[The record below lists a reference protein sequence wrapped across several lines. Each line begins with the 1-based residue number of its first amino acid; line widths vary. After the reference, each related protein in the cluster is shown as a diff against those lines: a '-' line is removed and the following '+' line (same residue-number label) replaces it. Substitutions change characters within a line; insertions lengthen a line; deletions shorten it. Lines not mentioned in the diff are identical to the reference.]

1 MSEDLNE
8 LSPDEIDESELILLM
23 SQRTELGSTKLDY
36 MKQFHSL
43 KFQGLKFKVLKYLGS
58 YRKYFVR
65 WYQWSYICPLF
76 WATA

>member
-23 SQRTELGSTKLDY
+23 SQRTELGSTELDY

-43 KFQGLKFKVLKYLGS
+43 KFQGLKFKVLKY
-58 YRKYFVR
+58 
-65 WYQWSYICPLF
+65 I
-76 WATA
+76 